1 MDYIRKF
8 IRDFFGFSGREING
22 FLILLLFMLL
32 IISSEPL
39 YSWWASHR
47 VEDFTH
53 ERRKLDSL
61 IALWEFPVETDPR
74 DSRDSLFNFNPN
86 KVSQDDFVALGV
98 SRHLATRI
106 ASYRQKG
113 GTFRVKADLLKI
125 YGFDSTLYAKL
136 YPFILLPDKKSLQ
149 RELQHEKQS
158 VQSQKNQFARF
169 DINQADTIQLKSVYG
184 IGTKLAGRIIKF
196 RDALG
201 GFIKMEQLTTVYGL
215 DSATVQQLV
224 KKSFISADFTP
235 RKVNLNTAN
244 EQELSAH
251 PYIHRSAAKAIVA
264 WRFQHGNFTDAQDLA
279 KLKVITTED
288 INKLLPYL
296 KIQD

>member
-1 MDYIRKF
+1 MGYIRKF

-22 FLILLLFMLL
+22 FLILLPLMVLTL
-32 IISSEPL
+32 SSEPL
-39 YSWWASHR
+39 YSWWESR
-47 VEDFTH
+47 RTEDFTQ

-61 IALWEFPVETDPR
+61 TALWEAPVEDATR
-74 DSRDSLFNFNPN
+74 LSRDSLFNFNPN
-86 KVSQDDFVALGV
+86 TASQNDFVALGL
-98 SRHLATRI
+98 SQHLATRI

-113 GTFRVKADLLKI
+113 GTFRVKTDLLKI
-125 YGFDSTLYAKL
+125 YGFDSALYAKL
-136 YPFILLPDKKSLQ
+136 YPFILLSDKKSPQ
-149 RELQHEKQS
+149 RKLQHEKPS
-158 VQSQKNQFARF
+158 VHSQKNQLARF

-184 IGTKLAGRIIKF
+184 IGTKLAGRIIRF

-201 GFIKMEQLTTVYGL
+201 GFIKMEQLNTVYGL

-224 KKSFISADFTP
+224 KKSFITADFTP
-235 RKVNLNTAN
+235 RKLNLNTAN

-251 PYIHRSAAKAIVA
+251 PYIQRFRAKAIVT
-264 WRFQHGNFTDAQDLA
+264 WRFQHGNFTEIHDLS
-279 KLKVITTED
+279 KLKVITAED